1 LSRSVPSASEVQAT
15 FAATLFDEWMVR
27 GLRDVVLAP
36 GSRSTPLA
44 IAAASR
50 SELQLHVRLDERSAG
65 FFALGRALV
74 TSRPVVMV
82 TTSGTAAAEL
92 HACVA
97 EADLAFVPLIV
108 VTADRPPELHGV
120 GAPQTIDQA
129 HLYGT
134 MVRRFDDVYDISLD
148 ASTRWRGGAGGL
160 WDAAVGDVTS
170 PGPVHLNIGFVE
182 PLIAEAFDLPARD
195 ESAIRS
201 PRQEDGQDLAALD
214 LTGLS
219 TLCVV
224 GRGVT
229 PDMISAGTGLGWVV
243 VGDATARDTLAHFDA
258 LLRSDEFARR
268 ARPDVVVRLGGL
280 PASKVL
286 GERLREWGAR
296 TIALSGAGFVADPD
310 RLVSETYAGV
320 PMLDIASLHA
330 NTDYG
335 RIWSNAS
342 EIVERWLEDVD
353 AHERELNEP
362 LVARTV
368 VALSN
373 DADVPLVVGSSM
385 PVRDIEWWGSPRRTR
400 VFANRGANGIDGVV
414 STALGVAAGAR
425 AVALVGDLTML
436 HDVSGL
442 VDGLGTAGGTC
453 VLVVADN
460 QGGGIFSF
468 LPQATS
474 LDTDRFELL
483 FGTPRRHELDVVAEA
498 FGHVATTV
506 SSVEELRG
514 AIEKGLAG
522 EGLHVVV
529 ARVPSRAENVEIH
542 ERWNAHVRTLIETAS

>member
-1 LSRSVPSASEVQAT
+1 VQAT
-15 FAATLFDEWMVR
+15 FAATLFDEWIAR
-27 GLRDVVLAP
+27 GLCDVVLAP

-44 IAAASR
+44 IAAVSR

-65 FFALGRALV
+65 FFALGRALA
-74 TSRPVVMV
+74 TSRPVVMM

-120 GAPQTIDQA
+120 GAPQTIEQA
-129 HLYGT
+129 HLYGA
-134 MVRRFDDVYDISLD
+134 MVRRFDDVYDTSPD
-148 ASTRWRGGAGGL
+148 AASRWRGEASGL
-160 WDAAVGDVTS
+160 WDAAAGDVTS
-170 PGPVHLNIGFVE
+170 PGPVHLNVGFAE
-182 PLIAEAFDLPARD
+182 PLIAD
-195 ESAIRS
+195 
-201 PRQEDGQDLAALD
+201 ALD
-214 LTGLS
+214 LPPRIESAVLTRREEDGKGLTELDLAGSS

-224 GRGVT
+224 GRGAT
-229 PDMISAGTGLGWVV
+229 PEMIDAGTALGWVV
-243 VGDATARDTLAHFDA
+243 LGDATARGTVAHYDA
-258 LLRSDEFARR
+258 LLRSDEFAQRV
-268 ARPDVVVRLGGL
+268 RPDVVVRLGGL

-310 RLVSETYAGV
+310 RLVSEIYSGV
-320 PMLDIASLHA
+320 PDIGVTALHA
-330 NTDYG
+330 DKDYA
-335 RIWSNAS
+335 RVWHDTS
-342 EIVERWLEDVD
+342 EIVARWLDD
-353 AHERELNEP
+353 IGTHASELNEP

-368 VALSN
+368 VTASN

-385 PVRDIEWWGSPRRTR
+385 PVRDVEWWGSPRRGR

-468 LPQATS
+468 LPQSAA
-474 LDTDRFELL
+474 LDSDRFELL

-506 SSVEELRG
+506 STVGELRG
-514 AIEKGLAG
+514 AIEKGLSG

-529 ARVPSRAENVEIH
+529 ARVPSRTDNVEIH
-542 ERWNAHVRTLIETAS
+542 GRWNAHVRALIETAS

>member
-1 LSRSVPSASEVQAT
+1 VQAT
-15 FAATLFDEWMVR
+15 FTATLFDEWIAR
-27 GLRDVVLAP
+27 GLHDVVLAP

-44 IAAASR
+44 IAAAMR

-65 FFALGRALV
+65 FFALGRALA

-120 GAPQTIDQA
+120 GAPQTINQA

-134 MVRRFDDVYDISLD
+134 MVRRFDDVYDVSPD
-148 ASTRWRGGAGGL
+148 AGSRWRGEANGI
-160 WDAAVGDVTS
+160 WDAATGEVTT
-170 PGPVHLNIGFVE
+170 PGPVHLNVGFAE
-182 PLIAEAFDLPARD
+182 PLIAD
-195 ESAIRS
+195 
-201 PRQEDGQDLAALD
+201 ALD
-214 LTGLS
+214 LPPTSKLAVQVARHEDGKDLKELDLAGLS
-219 TLCVV
+219 ALCVV
-224 GRGVT
+224 GRGAT
-229 PDMISAGTGLGWVV
+229 SEMIEAGAALGWVV
-243 VGDATARDTLAHFDA
+243 LGDATARGTLAHYDA

-296 TIALSGAGFVADPD
+296 TVALSGAGFVADPD
-310 RLVSETYAGV
+310 RLVSDTYVGAPTLG
-320 PMLDIASLHA
+320 LASLRADEDYARLWHDASSIVARWLDEGDAHA
-330 NTDYG
+330 N
-335 RIWSNAS
+335 
-342 EIVERWLEDVD
+342 
-353 AHERELNEP
+353 ELNEP
-362 LVARTV
+362 LVARAV
-368 VALSN
+368 VAVSN
-373 DADVPLVVGSSM
+373 DADVPLVIGSSM
-385 PVRDIEWWGSPRRTR
+385 PVRDVEWWGSARQGR

-414 STALGVAAGAR
+414 STALGVAAGGR
-425 AVALVGDLTML
+425 AIALVGDLTML

-442 VDGLGTAGGTC
+442 VDGLGIAGGTC

-468 LPQATS
+468 LPQSTA
-474 LDTDRFELL
+474 LDADRFELL

-506 SSVEELRG
+506 STIGELRG
-514 AIEKGLAG
+514 AIEKGLGG
-522 EGLHVVV
+522 EGLHVIV
-529 ARVPSRAENVEIH
+529 AQVPSRTDNVEIH
-542 ERWNAHVRTLIETAS
+542 ERWNAHVRALIETAS

>member
-1 LSRSVPSASEVQAT
+1 VQAT
-15 FAATLFDEWMVR
+15 FAATLFDEWISR

-50 SELQLHVRLDERSAG
+50 GELQLHVRLDERSAG

-74 TSRPVVMV
+74 TSRPVVMM

-129 HLYGT
+129 HLYGA
-134 MVRRFDDVYDISLD
+134 MVRRFDDVFDVSFD
-148 ASTRWRGGAGGL
+148 VAPRWRAEASGL
-160 WDAAVGDVTS
+160 WDAAVGEVTE
-170 PGPVHLNIGFVE
+170 PGPVHLNVGFVE
-182 PLIAEAFDLPARD
+182 PLITEPLELPARR
-195 ESAIRS
+195 ETAATAIR
-201 PRQEDGQDLAALD
+201 RGEGKDLTELDLA
-214 LTGLS
+214 GSS

-224 GRGVT
+224 GRGAT
-229 PDMISAGTGLGWVV
+229 PEMIAAGEALGWAVL
-243 VGDATARDTLAHFDA
+243 GDATARNTLAHFDA
-258 LLRSDEFARR
+258 LLRSDDFARR
-268 ARPDVVVRLGGL
+268 VRPDVVVRLGGL

-310 RLVSETYAGV
+310 RLVSETYTGEPSV
-320 PMLDIASLHA
+320 DLMSLHA
-330 NTDYG
+330 NDDYA
-335 RIWSNAS
+335 RLWRDAS
-342 EIVERWLEDVD
+342 ETVVRWLEDVD
-353 AHERELNEP
+353 AEESELTEP

-368 VALSN
+368 VAASN
-373 DADVPLVVGSSM
+373 ENNVPLLVGSSM
-385 PVRDIEWWGSPRRTR
+385 PVRDVEWWGSPRRTR
-400 VFANRGANGIDGVV
+400 VFANRGVNGIDGVV
-414 STALGVAAGAR
+414 STALGVAAGSR
-425 AVALVGDLTML
+425 AVAFVGDLTML
-436 HDVSGL
+436 HDVSAL

-453 VLVVADN
+453 VLIVADN

-468 LPQATS
+468 LPQATA
-474 LDTDRFELL
+474 LDVDRFELL

-498 FGHVATTV
+498 FGHVATIV
-506 SSVEELRG
+506 SSVSELRG
-514 AIEKGLAG
+514 AIEKGLAA

-529 ARVPSRAENVEIH
+529 ARVPSRPRNVDIH
-542 ERWNAHVRTLIETAS
+542 ERWNAHVRALIEGAR

>member
-1 LSRSVPSASEVQAT
+1 VQAT
-15 FAATLFDEWMVR
+15 FAATLFDEWIAR
-27 GLRDVVLAP
+27 GLCDVVLAP

-44 IAAASR
+44 IAAVSR

-65 FFALGRALV
+65 FFALGRALA
-74 TSRPVVMV
+74 TSRPVVMM

-120 GAPQTIDQA
+120 GAPQTIEQA

-134 MVRRFDDVYDISLD
+134 MVRRFDDVYDTSPD
-148 ASTRWRGGAGGL
+148 AASRWRGEASGL

-170 PGPVHLNIGFVE
+170 PGPVHLNVGFAE
-182 PLIAEAFDLPARD
+182 PLIADALELPPRI
-195 ESAIRS
+195 ESAVLSR
-201 PRQEDGQDLAALD
+201 REEDGKGLTELDLA
-214 LTGLS
+214 GSS

-224 GRGVT
+224 GRGAT
-229 PDMISAGTGLGWVV
+229 PEMIDAGTALGWVV
-243 VGDATARDTLAHFDA
+243 LGDATARGTVAHYDA
-258 LLRSDEFARR
+258 LLRSDEFAQRV
-268 ARPDVVVRLGGL
+268 RPDVVVRLGGL

-286 GERLREWGAR
+286 GGRLREWGAR

-310 RLVSETYAGV
+310 RLVSEIYSGV
-320 PMLDIASLHA
+320 PDIGITALHA
-330 NTDYG
+330 DKDYA
-335 RIWSNAS
+335 RVWHDTS
-342 EIVERWLEDVD
+342 EIVARWLDD
-353 AHERELNEP
+353 IGTHASELNEP

-368 VALSN
+368 VTASN

-385 PVRDIEWWGSPRRTR
+385 PVRDVEWWGSPRRGR

-468 LPQATS
+468 LPQSAA
-474 LDTDRFELL
+474 LDSDRFELL

-498 FGHVATTV
+498 FGHVATTASTV
-506 SSVEELRG
+506 GELRG
-514 AIEKGLAG
+514 AIEKGLSG
-522 EGLHVVV
+522 DGLHVVV
-529 ARVPSRAENVEIH
+529 ARVPSRTDNVEIH
-542 ERWNAHVRTLIETAS
+542 ERWNAHVRALIETAS

>member
-15 FAATLFDEWMVR
+15 FAATLFDEWIVR

-148 ASTRWRGGAGGL
+148 ASTRWRGEAGGL

-310 RLVSETYAGV
+310 RLVSDAYAGV